1 MLIAEGLKKSYGNL
15 SILKGIDL
23 HISDRE
29 IVSIVGSS
37 GAGKTTIVHHILS
50 KFKEISHNT

>member
-1 MLIAEGLKKSYGNL
+1 MLVSQGLKKSFGNL

-23 HISDRE
+23 HISERE

-37 GAGKTTIVHHILS
+37 GAG
-50 KFKEISHNT
+50 